1 MVKITPILQTL
12 LMSQLAVVMDNLN
25 NHNFYK
31 SWDALKVLIEI
42 SPDTVQTK
50 MIKQMAVV
58 QAELDVIT
66 SDRQQDLIQQRT
78 TQTKRMNLVCA
89 KYTHSLLQQ
98 TMHALY
104 EGGYLEFGRKEEGG
118 MA

>member
-1 MVKITPILQTL
+1 MVKITPILQSL
-12 LMSQLAVVMDNLN
+12 LMMQLGVVMDNLN

-50 MIKQMAVV
+50 MTKQMDVV
-58 QAELDVIT
+58 QAELNVIT
-66 SDRQQDLIQQRT
+66 SDKQQDLIQQRT

-89 KYTHSLLQQ
+89 KYTHGLLKQ
-98 TMHALY
+98 TMKALY
-104 EGGYLEFGRKEEGG
+104 EGGYLEFGRKEEAGY
-118 MA
+118 A